1 VSRRSTVVV
10 GLVGLALSACSTEGA
25 SEAEDAGVRG
35 IAFIGPTCPVE
46 REPPDP
52 SCADRPLAR
61 AVIRAQRGGRVAGE
75 TRTDARGRFRLRLS
89 PGRYQ
94 LYTSGG
100 IAPFAAPV
108 ATARVVS
115 HRFTRL
121 ELHVDS
127 GIR

>member
-1 VSRRSTVVV
+1 VQ
-10 GLVGLALSACSTEGA
+10 
-25 SEAEDAGVRG
+25 G
-35 IAFIGPTCPVE
+35 IAFIGPTCAVE

-52 SCADRPLAR
+52 ACADRPLAR
-61 AVIRAQRGGRVAGE
+61 AVIRARRGGRVAGE
-75 TRTDARGRFRLRLS
+75 TRTDARGRFRLRLA

-94 LYTSGG
+94 LYTSAG

-108 ATARVVS
+108 ATARVAPR
-115 HRFTRL
+115 RFTRL

>member
-1 VSRRSTVVV
+1 MQ
-10 GLVGLALSACSTEGA
+10 
-25 SEAEDAGVRG
+25 GV
-35 IAFIGPTCPVE
+35 AFIGPTCPVE

-52 SCADRPLAR
+52 ACADRPLAR
-61 AVIRAQRGGRVAGE
+61 AVIRARRGDRVAGE
-75 TRTDARGRFRLRLS
+75 TRTDARGRFHLRLS

-100 IAPFAAPV
+100 IAPLAVPV